1 MTRELI
7 GAALILLVLIIG
19 LNIYWSIGRKRKQ
32 QEASLTE
39 PFILPSF
46 EPLFDCFYVATVFA
60 NNPLERVWAY
70 GLGPRGK
77 AVIGRF
83 ESELVIGRV
92 GERSFAI
99 PVQSIE
105 HLGRGGATID
115 RGVEKSGLVQIGWKL
130 GDARLLTSL
139 RITSNQEKN
148 FSKLKEVVGV

>member
-1 MTRELI
+1 MTREFI
-7 GAALILLVLIIG
+7 GAALILLVLMIA
-19 LNIYWSIGRKRKQ
+19 LNIYGSVSRKRKQ
-32 QEASLTE
+32 QEAILPE
-39 PFILPSF
+39 PFTQQSF
-46 EPLFDCFYVATVFA
+46 ESLFDCFYVATVFA
-60 NNPLERVWAY
+60 NNPLERVWAH

-77 AVIGRF
+77 AIIGRF

-92 GERSFAI
+92 GERSFVI

-130 GDARLLTSL
+130 GKTSLLTSL

>member
-19 LNIYWSIGRKRKQ
+19 LNIYWSVGRKRKQ
-32 QEASLTE
+32 QEASLPE
-39 PFILPSF
+39 PFTQQSF

-70 GLGPRGK
+70 ELGPRGK

>member
-19 LNIYWSIGRKRKQ
+19 LNIYLSVGRKRKQ
-32 QEASLTE
+32 QEASLPE
-39 PFILPSF
+39 PFTQQSF

-60 NNPLERVWAY
+60 NNPLERVWAH

-99 PVQSIE
+99 PVRSIE

-130 GDARLLTSL
+130 GDASLLTSL

>member
-7 GAALILLVLIIG
+7 GAALILLVLIIA
-19 LNIYWSIGRKRKQ
+19 LNIYWSVSRKRKQ
-32 QEASLTE
+32 QEARLPEPLTQQ
-39 PFILPSF
+39 SF
-46 EPLFDCFYVATVFA
+46 ESLFDCFYVATVFA
-60 NNPLERVWAY
+60 DNPLERIWAH

-83 ESELVIGRV
+83 ESELVIDRV
-92 GERSFAI
+92 GENSFAI
-99 PVQSIE
+99 PIQSIE

-115 RGVEKSGLVQIGWKL
+115 RGVEKSGLVQIEWKL
-130 GDARLLTSL
+130 GNTSLLTSL